1 VAARWDLLNPRDP
14 RLLALF
20 QKLNSETELALRV
33 ALNRLSWKCR
43 INDAWKS
50 RIAELREAVIRDS
63 DSLERVLRRAEVFE
77 RELQALG

>member
-1 VAARWDLLNPRDP
+1 VAVRWDLLNPRDP
-14 RLLALF
+14 RVLALF
-20 QKLNSETELALRV
+20 QKLDSETELALRV

-50 RIAELREAVIRDS
+50 RIAELREAVIRDA

-77 RELQALG
+77 RELQALD